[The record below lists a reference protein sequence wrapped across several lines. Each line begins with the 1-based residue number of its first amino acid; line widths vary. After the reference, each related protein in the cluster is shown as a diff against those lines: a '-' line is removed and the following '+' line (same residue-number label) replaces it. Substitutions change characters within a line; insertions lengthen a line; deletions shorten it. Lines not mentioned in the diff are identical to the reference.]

1 MQNVA
6 PAVFAA
12 KPKLG
17 VMIGRFSF
25 IHRQHERTLQIMA
38 AENDYILVQIGS
50 ANRCES
56 KKNPHE
62 YAIRAMIM
70 SEVLK
75 RIKPNG
81 QWRIV
86 ALNDTLY
93 NEERWKMRVYAH
105 GEQYAEQIGVHPE
118 RITLYGTDKDES
130 TYYMNSF
137 PQWKTK
143 DVGKVEDID
152 ATRLRELWFR
162 HSQTV
167 PGGLRL
173 QDHLVPE
180 MFNYL
185 RDGHKFNA
193 ALQRD
198 WYYLTVTEPEKF
210 KDYPYPE
217 ALNVMC
223 GDAIVECANHILT
236 VTRSGELGY
245 GQIALPGGHKN
256 KNETAFQ
263 AALREL
269 FEETNLRVPEQTILN
284 CVKQTHLFDHPGRTL
299 SSVPKSTLG
308 VYIKIE
314 ARDGKFPRAN
324 GGDDA
329 AHPTLPN
336 GGIRWIP
343 KYDIISGKVKMWDD
357 HPDIVDFFTA

>member
-1 MQNVA
+1 MQQNFTA
-6 PAVFAA
+6 FA

-38 AENDYILVQIGS
+38 AENDYILVMIGS
-50 ANRCES
+50 ANRCVS

-62 YAIRAMIM
+62 FAVRAEIM
-70 SEVLK
+70 SKLLRRLK
-75 RIKPNG
+75 PDG
-81 QWRIV
+81 QFRIV
-86 ALNDTLY
+86 SLNDTLY
-93 NEERWKMRVYAH
+93 NEERWKMRVYGA
-105 GEQYAEQIGVHPE
+105 GEQYAQRCGIHPE

-130 TYYMNSF
+130 TYYLNSF

-143 DVGKVEDID
+143 DVGRVEDID

-180 MFNYL
+180 MFDYL
-185 RDGHKFNA
+185 KDGHKFNE
-193 ALQRD
+193 ALQKD
-198 WYYLTVTEPEKF
+198 WYYLTVTEPDKF

-223 GDAIVECANHILT
+223 GDAIVECAGHILT
-236 VTRSGELGY
+236 VTRSGDLGY
-245 GQIALPGGHKN
+245 GQVALPGGHKN
-256 KNETAFQ
+256 KNETAFN

-269 FEETNLRVPEQTILN
+269 FEETNLRVPEQTIRN
-284 CVKQTHLFDHPGRTL
+284 CVQQTYLFDHPGRTL

-308 VYIKIE
+308 VYVKIE
-314 ARDGKFPRAN
+314 PRDGKFPRAN

-343 KYDIISGKVKMWDD
+343 KFDIISGKVKMWDD
-357 HPDIVDFFTA
+357 HNDIVDYFTA